1 MERSQT
7 ELMTDAVY
15 TAPSLTTAQ
24 QQTLTRLR
32 NRWQFVERIHRLP
45 CEDAIAVH
53 CGNDGSEP
61 GHCKYSV
68 WYCIETDGHAHT

>member
-7 ELMTDAVY
+7 ELVTDAVY

-61 GHCKYSV
+61 GLGQFSV